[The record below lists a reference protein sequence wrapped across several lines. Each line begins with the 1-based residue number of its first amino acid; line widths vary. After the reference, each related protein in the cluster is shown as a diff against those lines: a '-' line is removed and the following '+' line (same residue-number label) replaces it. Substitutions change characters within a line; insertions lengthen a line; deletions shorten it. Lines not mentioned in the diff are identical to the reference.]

1 MRRAKEERM
10 AERAKEGKTDPAPL
24 TYADKILETGEP
36 KTCEVVDAEEE
47 APPLEEV
54 DIEAERASAAAD
66 DNQKKQW
73 AERVTQQKKEREE
86 EAH

>member
-1 MRRAKEERM
+1 MRKAKEERM
-10 AERAKEGKTDPAPL
+10 AERAREGKTDPAPP
-24 TYADKILETGEP
+24 TYADKILGEDEP
-36 KTCEVVDAEEE
+36 KTYEVVNAEEE

-73 AERVTQQKKEREE
+73 TERVS
-86 EAH
+86 